1 MKVRGKYTPERKSR
15 YESFGSRCN
24 RNASIISS
32 LASVTMNSKDHSSL
46 TQYTLEETSTSFNSS
61 DISEG
66 SKKSSGPNVRTP
78 LAIVTNMQ
86 QRAVN
91 TQKTLHSQR
100 NKITVKP
107 RVIPLQLESTPEKSE
122 VSQGHSVQVDSPNAS
137 TIVTIETP
145 NLKEMNYEVLIGDK
159 ELVSFCGIVLRLL
172 KRELEQAPDPK
183 DMSKVWFSLERDLQ
197 SKPQLCSPAV
207 VNATAA

>member
-24 RNASIISS
+24 RNGSMISS
-32 LASVTMNSKDHSSL
+32 LASVSMQSKDHSSL

-61 DISEG
+61 EVSE
-66 SKKSSGPNVRTP
+66 SCDDTSAPNVRTP
-78 LAIVTNMQ
+78 LAIVTNLK
-86 QRAVN
+86 QRTAN

-100 NKITVKP
+100 HKISVKP
-107 RVIPLQLESTPEKSE
+107 RVIPLQLESTPNKVEETPSVCKSG
-122 VSQGHSVQVDSPNAS
+122 QSPDTS

-145 NLKEMNYEVLIGDK
+145 NLKEINYEVLIGDK

-172 KRELEQAPDPK
+172 KRELEQAPDPNN
-183 DMSKVWFSLERDLQ
+183 MNKVSFGWM
-197 SKPQLCSPAV
+197 
-207 VNATAA
+207 